1 MEVNVEIVLSYNDE
15 ETDWKVKKNISRF
28 IYRLKKYRTGN
39 RFSGEYTYKINQDS
53 ELYKQ
58 IIEFYKSNKE
68 DVEFI
73 CLNYGVKITDEEFE
87 KAKAFVLCFPE
98 YYCEEC
104 EDIENEYSEC
114 ESCHSKEKTNSLFYA
129 QPKGYIKKHENDYGF
144 AGLDGTRELL
154 LLPKLVEKLKE
165 SGVDKK
171 YFQPIISKSK
181 KILGYTFITDNIL
194 PQKSYIDENYKFE
207 NQCEKCERINMTE
220 NENIFYFIPKRITE
234 EGIKNITTE
243 ESKNISENANEG
255 GNATKTT
262 SENSNNNI
270 ENNEETKQTTAK
282 VSDNDYFSK
291 SKLER
296 DTMYSQMLE
305 SYENVLNG
313 INALETQKQ
322 SASEEIKKINNTKNS
337 IMICENLIA
346 TKGFDKCIVFVNG
359 ESVSAIIGAQELKQE
374 EISQIQNILS
384 RELNAKIENIHI
396 SLK

>member
-1 MEVNVEIVLSYNDE
+1 MNFL
-15 ETDWKVKKNISRF
+15 KKNQI
-28 IYRLKKYRTGN
+28 L
-39 RFSGEYTYKINQDS
+39 
-53 ELYKQ
+53 LYV
-58 IIEFYKSNKE
+58 IAFMLVTAGY
-68 DVEFI
+68 
-73 CLNYGVKITDEEFE
+73 LNYTTKDHNVSDILQTTTKAEE
-87 KAKAFVLCFPE
+87 L
-98 YYCEEC
+98 
-104 EDIENEYSEC
+104 
-114 ESCHSKEKTNSLFYA
+114 
-129 QPKGYIKKHENDYGF
+129 
-144 AGLDGTRELL
+144 AG
-154 LLPKLVEKLKE
+154 
-165 SGVDKK
+165 
-171 YFQPIISKSK
+171 
-181 KILGYTFITDNIL
+181 
-194 PQKSYIDENYKFE
+194 
-207 NQCEKCERINMTE
+207 TE
-220 NENIFYFIPKRITE
+220 NIGDARLVSSQVNETTEQNNSNTTNETPQTQNTNNTLATSNTASTNNTE

-243 ESKNISENANEG
+243 ESKNI
-255 GNATKTT
+255 

>member
-1 MEVNVEIVLSYNDE
+1 MNFL
-15 ETDWKVKKNISRF
+15 KKNQI
-28 IYRLKKYRTGN
+28 L
-39 RFSGEYTYKINQDS
+39 
-53 ELYKQ
+53 LYV
-58 IIEFYKSNKE
+58 IAFMLVTAGY
-68 DVEFI
+68 
-73 CLNYGVKITDEEFE
+73 LNYTTKDHNVSDILQTTTKAEE
-87 KAKAFVLCFPE
+87 L
-98 YYCEEC
+98 
-104 EDIENEYSEC
+104 
-114 ESCHSKEKTNSLFYA
+114 
-129 QPKGYIKKHENDYGF
+129 
-144 AGLDGTRELL
+144 AG
-154 LLPKLVEKLKE
+154 
-165 SGVDKK
+165 
-171 YFQPIISKSK
+171 
-181 KILGYTFITDNIL
+181 
-194 PQKSYIDENYKFE
+194 
-207 NQCEKCERINMTE
+207 TE
-220 NENIFYFIPKRITE
+220 NIGDARLVSSQVNETTEQNNSNTTNETPQTQNTNNTLATSNTASTNNTE

-359 ESVSAIIGAQELKQE
+359 ESVSTIIGAQELKQE